1 MTAVSLQSP
10 LRLAPGAA
18 VPVSGVR
25 APLAQRLLQG
35 RPGHQAPLLLGS
47 LYALCGQAH
56 RVCAQLA
63 LDALEMHAGAL
74 AQPRPEQ
81 RLALWRETVR
91 EHVRRLLLDWPRLLG
106 QGGEP
111 DVLALAT
118 CPAQWPALQP
128 GDLALGVWLEQQ
140 VLGMPVARWQ
150 QGCQQNPGKWLLQW
164 AHETPTATAQLL
176 QGAWPWAGAWP
187 LPPQALELDVGGEV
201 LRQLAQGMRA
211 DPDFTSQPRLGGR
224 CLETGCWSRAGAQA
238 FAVTDVWTR
247 LAARVYDLVRLA
259 QDTGCGWLRAGALA
273 LGAGEAVAWCEMSRG
288 LLVHWLQVDGAGCI
302 ARYGV
307 LAPTEW
313 NFHPQGVVAQV
324 LRQLPARAVSHD
336 IGPAVDL
343 LVAAFD
349 PCVDHELVEAQ
360 APAQERAA
368 HA

>member
-1 MTAVSLQSP
+1 MAASLQSS

-18 VPVSGVR
+18 APVSGVR

-35 RPGHQAPLLLGS
+35 RPGPQAPLLLGS

-63 LDALEMHAGAL
+63 LDALAVPAGARVR
-74 AQPRPEQ
+74 PRPEQ

-91 EHVRRLLLDWPRLLG
+91 EHARRVLLDWPRLLG

-118 CPAQWPALQP
+118 CPAQWSALHP
-128 GDLALGVWLEQQ
+128 GDLALGAWLEQQ
-140 VLGMPVARWQ
+140 VLGMPVARWL

-164 AHETPTATAQLL
+164 AHETPTTTAQLL
-176 QGAWPWAGAWP
+176 LGAWPLAGAWP
-187 LPPQALELDVGGEV
+187 LPPQALELDAGGEV
-201 LRQLAQGMRA
+201 LRQLAQSMRA
-211 DPDFTSQPRLGGR
+211 DAGFTSQPRLGGR
-224 CLETGCWSRAGAQA
+224 CQETGCWSRAGAQA
-238 FAVTDVWTR
+238 LAVTDVWTR
-247 LAARVYDLVRLA
+247 LAARVHDLARLA
-259 QDTGCGWLRAGALA
+259 QDTGCGWLRAGAQA

-288 LLVHWLQVDGAGCI
+288 VLVHWLRMDSAGGI
-302 ARYGV
+302 ERYGV

-313 NFHPQGVVAQV
+313 NFHPQGVVAQT
-324 LRQLPARAVSHD
+324 LRQLPGTVAPQD

-360 APAQERAA
+360 TPAQERGA